1 MTVDID
7 KEQVDALG
15 RAVPPSAPR
24 RKLPARRR
32 SEAVS
37 FDHILSNGG
46 RDGYIATIGYQPDGR
61 VGEVFIDRPKVSN
74 DASNLGHDVAVLIS
88 IAMQYGVPLDVLRAA
103 VGRDENG
110 LPHSLA
116 GTVLDLLAE
125 EAQRPAVVI
134 VGA

>member
-1 MTVDID
+1 MTIDMD
-7 KEQVDALG
+7 KEQVDAFG
-15 RAVPPSAPR
+15 RALPQLTPR
-24 RKLPARRR
+24 RKLPERRH
-32 SEAVS
+32 SEVVS
-37 FDHILSNGG
+37 FDHVLSNGG

-88 IAMQYGVPLDVLRAA
+88 IAMQYGVPLDVLRSA

-110 LPHSLA
+110 IPHSLA

-125 EAQRPAVVI
+125 ETERPAVI
-134 VGA
+134 LGA